1 MINPV
6 SLYSLLS
13 VAVLGFEG
21 SFRIAKGD
29 LYSTGLKYNHTT
41 TYKQKIEFYR
51 RFVERALTDNGLQ
64 PLRTDVWGF
73 GEGPLIKVSFRVFLD
88 VRKLPQ

>member
-1 MINPV
+1 M
-6 SLYSLLS
+6 
-13 VAVLGFEG
+13 GFEG

-29 LYSTGLKYNHTT
+29 LFSTGLKYNHTT
-41 TYKQKIEFYR
+41 TYKQKIDFYK
-51 RFVERALTDNGLQ
+51 RFVERSMMDNGLQ

-73 GEGPLIKVSFRVFLD
+73 GEGPLIKVSFQVFLD

>member
-1 MINPV
+1 MM
-6 SLYSLLS
+6 
-13 VAVLGFEG
+13 
-21 SFRIAKGD
+21 
-29 LYSTGLKYNHTT
+29 
-41 TYKQKIEFYR
+41 
-51 RFVERALTDNGLQ
+51 DNGLQ